1 MSHVKVQM
9 SSRYDLI
16 SFGFDLISVYGM
28 LIRGMALH
36 HTITKV
42 NYKNKIKFNLRNNSC
57 SPNVLTMLDSVSR
70 SLVFLK
76 PKVFI
81 SRHDLP
87 EVSHEIHAICLP
99 RSSFKICLNR
109 KVCEWLTCV
118 KVYKWWCDEPC
129 SCSCVIVLCHIV
141 VHESDHDWTQSIM
154 PDLMFGLNNYHN

>member
-1 MSHVKVQM
+1 MSHVKVHI
-9 SSRYDLI
+9 SSHDDMI
-16 SFGFDLISVYGM
+16 SSGPDLISVYGM

-70 SLVFLK
+70 SFVFVK

-81 SRHDLP
+81 SRPNIP

-109 KVCEWLTCV
+109 KCMSGWRVWKSIVMVWWTVFMFMCDCVVPYCHAWKWPWLN
-118 KVYKWWCDEPC
+118 
-129 SCSCVIVLCHIV
+129 
-141 VHESDHDWTQSIM
+141 SINHAWSNVW
-154 PDLMFGLNNYHN
+154 FK

>member
-1 MSHVKVQM
+1 MI
-9 SSRYDLI
+9 SSGL
-16 SFGFDLISVYGM
+16 DLISVYGM

-36 HTITKV
+36 HIITKV

-70 SLVFLK
+70 SLVLPK

-99 RSSFKICLNR
+99 RSSFKIY
-109 KVCEWLTCV
+109 VLTKRCM
-118 KVYKWWCDEPC
+118 
-129 SCSCVIVLCHIV
+129 S
-141 VHESDHDWTQSIM
+141 
-154 PDLMFGLNNYHN
+154 G

>member
-16 SFGFDLISVYGM
+16 SFGLDLIAVYGM

-36 HTITKV
+36 HIITKV

-70 SLVFLK
+70 SLVFPK

-81 SRHDLP
+81 SRSNIP
-87 EVSHEIHAICLP
+87 EASHEIHAICLP

-118 KVYKWWCDEPC
+118 KVYGVMNRVHVHVWLCWAIL
-129 SCSCVIVLCHIV
+129 SCMKVTMIELNQSCLI
-141 VHESDHDWTQSIM
+141 
-154 PDLMFGLNNYHN
+154 